1 MDLEGEP
8 LVMFCGV
15 VSSIC
20 NAAAVDVENSGTGE
34 NALTNDEGS
43 TITTVPAARVS
54 DGSTGTSNCG
64 PAINFSIIACFTLQI
79 STGDSPAPRLAR
91 SAGGLTTDLGGGM
104 IIPMLGVS
112 MVVRLVV

>member
-43 TITTVPAARVS
+43 TITTVPAARGA
-54 DGSTGTSNCG
+54 DGSPGTSNCG

-91 SAGGLTTDLGGGM
+91 SA
-104 IIPMLGVS
+104 
-112 MVVRLVV
+112 VRLAMSCAAVSISRCRRPAAATGVTL